1 MCDKYINMI
10 YIKIASD
17 VLQSIA
23 YSNPQ
28 KQHRQKKMFWRQLN
42 ALQYHH
48 HTQGQILQGNVH
60 VPVYKIFLNKHLD
73 V

>member
-1 MCDKYINMI
+1 MFG
-10 YIKIASD
+10 
-17 VLQSIA
+17 
-23 YSNPQ
+23 
-28 KQHRQKKMFWRQLN
+28 RQQN

-48 HTQGQILQGNVH
+48 TRGQILQGNVH